1 MKNIFLAFGLF
12 FQMTIGHA
20 QNQTIIAVKDSQNQE
35 PLIGA
40 SAIIVGTQNGTVTDV
55 NGMAIF
61 KNLSNSNA
69 TIRVSFVGYVT
80 QDKLVALPSK
90 DTLTFL
96 LEGDELLKEV
106 IVTSTR
112 SSRTIDDIP
121 TRIETIAGEELE
133 EKGNMNS
140 SNISMLLREST
151 GIQVQQTSATS
162 ANMNFRIQGLD
173 GRYTQ
178 LLQNGM
184 PLYAGFSSGLSLMQ
198 IPPLDLKRVE
208 IIKGSSSTLYGGG
221 AIAGMINLI
230 TKEPTEEREILLQL
244 VGNSAGGAD
253 INGFYAEQ
261 VSKKLGITVFS
272 SYHFQQPYDPN
283 KDQFSDI
290 PLQRRFNFN
299 PRFFYK
305 FNEKTSLNYSINT
318 SFERREGGFIPK
330 IKNESNTASD
340 FVELNKSRRI
350 NAQFK
355 FEHRFGKNASFYVKN
370 SINFFERTI
379 QIPDYRFSGNQTAR
393 FVEMGISKFS
403 SKVEWVG
410 GVNLWTDKFKEK
422 PLQTT
427 NLRNSNLVTIGAF
440 LQNVVNLSEKLILE
454 SGLRLDHQNEYGTF
468 FLPRVSALY
477 RINPHVSMRFGGGL
491 GYKAPTIFLQESEQ
505 VSFRNVLPI
514 DLKNTQAEESQGL
527 NLDLNYKTTLG
538 EAVSISINHLFFIT
552 QLNKPIVLNQVSLA
566 SNILRFENADGS
578 LLAKGFETNLKIS
591 YEDLKLFAFYSLT
604 DTKRNYSNLNSP
616 IPLTAR
622 HRAGS
627 ILMWEKE
634 DNFRVGYEVY
644 YTGRQQLNNGSN
656 TRAYATMGLMAEKKW
671 KRFSIYTNLENFL
684 DVRQSR
690 WQAMF
695 TGSLQNPQFTQ
706 EIYAP
711 TDGRVISL
719 GIKVKL

>member
-1 MKNIFLAFGLF
+1 MKNIFVITWLF
-12 FQMTIGHA
+12 CQAVTGFA
-20 QNQTIIAVKDSQNQE
+20 QSQVMVSVKDAKNQE

-40 SAIIVGTQNGTVTDV
+40 SIKIVGTQNGTVTDM
-55 NGMAIF
+55 NGMAVIQ
-61 KNLSNSNA
+61 NLTNGSVSL
-69 TIRVSFVGYVT
+69 RVSFVGYIT
-80 QDKLVALPSK
+80 QERAVATPSK

-96 LEGDELLKEV
+96 LEGDKLLDEV
-106 IVTSTR
+106 VVTSTR

-230 TKEPTEEREILLQL
+230 TKEPTDERETLLQI
-244 VGNSAGGAD
+244 VGTSAGGAD
-253 INGFYAEQ
+253 LNGFF
-261 VSKKLGITVFS
+261 SKKITKKLGITVFS
-272 SYHFQQPYDPN
+272 SYHIQQPFDPN

-299 PRFFYK
+299 PRFFYQ
-305 FNEKTSLNYSINT
+305 FNERTSLHYSINT

-330 IKNESNTASD
+330 IRSESNALSN
-340 FVELNKSRRI
+340 FIESNQSRRI

-355 FEHRFGKNASFYVKN
+355 FEHRFGKNATLYVKN

-379 QIPDYRFSGNQTAR
+379 QVPDYQFSGNQTAR
-393 FVEMGISKFS
+393 FAELGLSKFS

-410 GVNLWTDKFKEK
+410 GINLWTDKFKEK

-427 NLRNSNLVTIGAF
+427 TLRNSNLITVGAF
-440 LQNVVNLSEKLILE
+440 LQNVVNLSEKLVLE

-468 FLPRVSALY
+468 LLPRLSALY
-477 RINPHVSMRFGGGL
+477 RINPNVSMRFGGGL

-514 DLKNTQAEESQGL
+514 DLNNTKAEKSQGL
-527 NLDLNYKTTLG
+527 NLDFNYKTTLG
-538 EAVSISINHLFFIT
+538 ENVSIVINQLFFVT
-552 QLNKPIVLNQVSLA
+552 QLNQPLVLNPAKLA
-566 SNILRFENADGS
+566 SNILQFENADGS
-578 LLAKGFETNLKIS
+578 IIAKGFETNLKIT
-591 YEDLKLFAFYSLT
+591 YEDFKLFTFYSLI
-604 DTKRNYSNLNSP
+604 DTKRNYFNLNSP

-622 HRAGS
+622 HRTGS
-627 ILMWEKE
+627 IIMWEKE
-634 DNFRVGYEVY
+634 DNFRIGYEVY
-644 YTGRQQLNNGSN
+644 YTGKQELANGAT
-656 TRAYATMGLMAEKKW
+656 TRSYATMGLMAEKKW
-671 KRFSIYTNLENFL
+671 EKFSIYTNLENFL

-690 WQAMF
+690 WQSMYSG
-695 TGSLQNPQFTQ
+695 TVQSPQFVQ

-711 TDGRVISL
+711 TDGRVISIGL
-719 GIKVKL
+719 KLKL